1 MHNTVETANA
11 KPTTTM
17 PAMPTNKNQI
27 GRYEDVT
34 QLAQLVSV
42 SKTIL
47 LQAVDLVENHL
58 TSDDQLTVH
67 SKFLPGSTIGKHL
80 RHARDHFT
88 LLLDCISSPP
98 PHILSYDT
106 RSRNTPVESS
116 LTAAREALLET
127 IRRLEKVV
135 PEAKLNEPVTLNAVT
150 PHTQVF
156 ETSFGRELWFAS
168 LHCVHHWSMV
178 RVLAGELNVK
188 LTDDFGFAPSTLL
201 YQGREA
207 PLGKAK
213 I

>member
-1 MHNTVETANA
+1 MT
-11 KPTTTM
+11 
-17 PAMPTNKNQI
+17 
-27 GRYEDVT
+27 
-34 QLAQLVSV
+34 
-42 SKTIL
+42 
-47 LQAVDLVENHL
+47 
-58 TSDDQLTVH
+58 
-67 SKFLPGSTIGKHL
+67 GKHL

-156 ETSFGRELWFAS
+156 ETSFGREVSEGNRFRKGVLIHFESCGLQVCIVFIIGRWCFPPN
-168 LHCVHHWSMV
+168 HW
-178 RVLAGELNVK
+178 
-188 LTDDFGFAPSTLL
+188 
-201 YQGREA
+201 
-207 PLGKAK
+207 LGSY
-213 I
+213 